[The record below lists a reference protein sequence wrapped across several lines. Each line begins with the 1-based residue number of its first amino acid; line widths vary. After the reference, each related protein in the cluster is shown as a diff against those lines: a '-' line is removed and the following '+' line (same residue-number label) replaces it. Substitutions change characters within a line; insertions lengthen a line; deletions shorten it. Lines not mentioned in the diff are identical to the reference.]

1 MQSKFSFNSF
11 SIVIPIFNE
20 QEILEESVNNIF
32 AICKRTQKKFEIILS
47 ENGSNDNTLEI
58 AKKISNEH
66 SEIKVISSNTPNY
79 GMALRSG
86 FIEASNSLVVSFDID
101 YYSESFLNMALMLE
115 EDFSAITASKR
126 LVQSNDGRR
135 FVRKIATNT
144 FVFLLKLLFRTT
156 LSDTHGMK
164 AIKKICIDEFV
175 NDVVSTQDI
184 FDTELLIRIEKS
196 GKKIKEVPAI
206 VNEIRPSVSVI
217 YKRIPRT
224 LKSLIKL
231 KIVFYKE
238 SLKTNSL

>member
-135 FVRKIATNT
+135 FVRKIATNA

-224 LKSLIKL
+224 LKSLFKL

-238 SLKTNSL
+238 SLKTNNL

>member
-66 SEIKVISSNTPNY
+66 SEIKVISSSTPNY
-79 GMALRSG
+79 GLALRSG

-224 LKSLIKL
+224 LKSLFKL

-238 SLKTNSL
+238 SLKTNNL

>member
-58 AKKISNEH
+58 AKKISNEY

-224 LKSLIKL
+224 LKSLFKL